1 MSSVW
6 DIWGED
12 QSDQIGW
19 NRDAI
24 GSAILAVICIPSQ
37 RSNEVFSQK
46 QHLLF
51 RLAKKIDRPWTKNY
65 PRPPEKV
72 RTYRSCGFAT
82 VKRLVQAARAR
93 SGSPCPRQ
101 PVPG

>member
-1 MSSVW
+1 MSSVL
-6 DIWGED
+6 DIRGED

-37 RSNEVFSQK
+37 RSSEVFSQK
-46 QHLLF
+46 QHPLF
-51 RLAKKIDRPWTKNY
+51 RLAKKIDRPWARIY

-72 RTYRSCGFAT
+72 RTCRSCGFAT
-82 VKRLVQAARAR
+82 VNRLF
-93 SGSPCPRQ
+93 
-101 PVPG
+101 

>member
-19 NRDAI
+19 NLDAI

-37 RSNEVFSQK
+37 RSCEVFSQK
-46 QHLLF
+46 QHPLL
-51 RLAKKIDRPWTKNY
+51 RLTKKIDRP
-65 PRPPEKV
+65 
-72 RTYRSCGFAT
+72 
-82 VKRLVQAARAR
+82 
-93 SGSPCPRQ
+93 
-101 PVPG
+101 